1 MKCKEI
7 KTYDFVKAYFSNV
20 DILIHA
26 IYEYRRVS
34 NVRNGEWTISDL
46 LNRKGGKQKMSV
58 LEDKFN
64 LEEKQK
70 LENMYLGDKKRDG

>member
-1 MKCKEI
+1 MLIILNEGLYSEFKKSGIKPSEFCKAKMKGKEI
-7 KTYDFVKAYFSNV
+7 KSYDFVKAYFSSV

-46 LNRKGGKQKMSV
+46 LNREEGK
-58 LEDKFN
+58 
-64 LEEKQK
+64 
-70 LENMYLGDKKRDG
+70 